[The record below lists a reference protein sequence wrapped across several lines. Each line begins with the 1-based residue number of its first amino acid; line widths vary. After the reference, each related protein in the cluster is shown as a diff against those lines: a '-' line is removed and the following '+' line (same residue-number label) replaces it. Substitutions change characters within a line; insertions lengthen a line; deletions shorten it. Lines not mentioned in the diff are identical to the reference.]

1 LSQTE
6 DGKKGVRIQHW
17 PSVGMLNVIVRSDL
31 AESFGEEI
39 YPGVVFHFSG
49 TPDADGAELVRIEVG
64 VGSGAEIREGAI
76 LQRFDDH
83 GKVVARTPGRDAGA
97 VTKQ

>member
-1 LSQTE
+1 MSQTE

-31 AESFGEEI
+31 TESFGEEV

-49 TPDADGAELVRIEVG
+49 NPDADGVELVRIEVG
-64 VGSGAEIREGAI
+64 AGSGAQIREGAV
-76 LQRFDDH
+76 LQRFDDY
-83 GKVVARTPGRDAGA
+83 GNVVAQTLGRDAGA